1 MSARLLGI
9 GALRAAAILGAL
21 AVGAGPLHGQRLL
34 SFGPQVEVLP
44 SVDAIGTVSAILP
57 QNAQIDLELL
67 RSGPLRLEVPTPDG
81 RLLVLERTVFEERG
95 GGDVMWSGRF
105 PGAAYDTVV
114 LTIRDGSLVGRIA
127 ELGGSR
133 FQISADPFGGGRM
146 MTAAAAST
154 ALTPYLGIPGQDLEI
169 PGQVVDD
176 FCPVGRGLRDPR
188 GLLRFEQIPRL
199 STLDPEQLQPGLV
212 RAASSHS
219 AILELLVLYTARAAS
234 NWTARGMTAQ
244 AAVQNAVDYLNM
256 VLRNSDL
263 DASAT
268 LVHTAQAPGHFNR
281 VAGDGLDLYEQDL
294 FWQLHF
300 NSGEVQQLRTDHGTD
315 IVHLFSGEPG
325 RLLGWCGVAYAP
337 EAGDTEDDFAY
348 KAIGV
353 TSNNCGKDEAEVFAH
368 EVGHNLGAHHNPEAA
383 QTVTNPVQPYAF
395 GHYDLDGWPAVGTIM
410 SYIGDPQPIFSTIDV
425 TPGGRGMGIR
435 NERENARALEGTV
448 DIADVYDSGLPSYA
462 NAPDAPGGFQ
472 ATNSGSTSV
481 TLTWEDNS
489 SNETGFELGWS
500 NATSNTWPWPFGTV
514 AANSQAA
521 SLTSLSSTAR
531 YFLYVAAYRT
541 ISGEKFYS
549 PESYTTIVMPG
560 AKPTAPSGLAAT
572 CCSNGILALTWTDN
586 SNNEKGFEIHVLRD
600 GAVLYKLPVPED
612 TQSASYNSSFFHG
625 DLSFRVYS
633 WNNAVIRRAYSA
645 SSNTATL
652 SIAATTAPTNLRAS
666 PSGPNSVRLTWTD
679 NSNNETGFYVGAYT
693 LGGWSYRFQLAA
705 NTESAEV
712 NGLAPGV
719 GYYFVVRANDSYGLA
734 SNPATIVLGTLGSG
748 PMAPSALAYTS
759 TGASS
764 GRLAWTDSSS
774 NETGFEVLKSSFTD
788 FGRPERLGLVGAG
801 TTTFDVSAH
810 ASDNTYRVISYNASG
825 ASPSKA
831 LYFDIGLEII
841 ELYTSSDQEVSLSSD
856 FVWDTSTYTA
866 TVAHIVS
873 NVSLYFWQYSDG
885 GSSVTVNGTSAA
897 PATAIPIALPNTGST
912 TNDISVVV
920 TAPDGVTTSTY
931 TFQVTRQADTSK
943 PKITLLLAP
952 STIDEDPAGTIRS
965 TVTATLAAP
974 ATSQFQFEISTSG
987 LGHTLSSNKKL
998 RFNQG
1003 ATTSTRNVRITAV
1016 NDSTASDDRIVTVS
1030 ATLGNN
1036 KPATAP
1042 DSVYLLIR
1050 EDEPASPTVNL
1061 VLTPSAIDEDPN
1073 GANSSTVSATLS
1085 GPAPAD
1091 FTVTVSSSGSG
1102 HSLSANPVL
1111 SFARYATTS
1120 TGTVTIS
1127 ATNDSVYTAN
1137 RTVTVSGTLSTGA
1150 SATAPG
1156 DVQLTITEDEP
1167 APRIAL
1173 ALSSATIDEAASGT
1187 NSSTVTATLPT
1198 AALEAFDLTVQ
1209 TSGASHALST
1219 NRVLHFAKDATAS
1232 TGTVTIS
1239 AVDDSDYTG
1248 NRAVTVWGIPTWA
1261 APASASYTVTLT
1273 VADDDTPTV
1282 TLVLTPSSIDENPS
1296 GTNSSVVTATLAQ
1309 ASVSAFT
1316 VTVSTSGTGHTLSS
1330 NPVLSFAENA
1340 TASTG
1345 TVTITAANDDSYTGD
1360 DTVTVSGALSNGAP
1374 AQAPNDATL
1383 TITEDDPL
1391 PKVALVL
1398 ATNPINESGAGNS
1411 TAVTATL
1418 PSAAVSAFTVT
1429 VSTSGSGH
1437 TLSSNPVLSFAEN
1450 ATASTGTVTIT
1461 AANDDSYTGDGT
1473 VTVSGALSN
1482 GAPAQAPDDAT
1493 LTITED
1499 ESAPKVALVLA
1510 TNPINESG
1518 GNSTAVTATLP
1529 SAAVSAF
1536 TVTIST
1542 SGSGH
1547 TLSSNPVLSFAENAT
1562 ASTGTVTITAAND
1575 DSYTGDDTV
1584 TVSGALSSGAPAQA
1598 PDDATL
1604 TITDDEPLP
1613 KVALV
1618 LATNPIAES
1627 GDGNSTT
1634 VTATLPSA
1642 AVSAFTVTVST
1653 SGTGHTL
1660 SADPVLSFAENATS
1674 STGTVTITAA
1684 NDDSYTGDDTVT
1696 VSGALSDSAP
1706 AQAPDDVTLTI
1717 TDDEPAPKVALV
1729 LATNP
1734 IAESGDG
1741 NSTTVTATLPSAAVS
1756 AFAVTV
1762 SASGA
1767 GHTLSA
1773 NPVLSFA
1780 ENATSSTGTVTI
1792 TATNDDSYTG
1802 DGTVT
1807 VSGALSDSAPAQAPD
1822 DLTLTIT
1829 DDDSAPKV
1837 ALVLAT
1843 NPIAESGDGN
1853 STTVTATLPLAAV
1866 SAFTVTVSTSGT
1878 GHALSANPVLSFA
1891 QNATSSTG
1899 TVTITATNNDSY
1911 TGDDTVTVSGAV
1923 SDSAPAQAPDDLTL
1937 TITDDDSAPKVA
1949 LVLATNPIAER
1960 GDGNSTTVTATLPL
1974 AAISAFTVTIS
1985 TSGSGHTLSSNPV
1998 LSFAQNATASTGT
2011 VTITAANDD
2020 SYTGDDTVTVSGA
2033 LSNGAPAQ
2041 APDDATLTITED
2053 ESAPNPKSSSNADL
2067 SGLALADTGGQGV
2080 TLSPAFS
2087 ATVATYSASVSNAV
2101 GSVTVTPTAADSGA
2115 SIRVNNVPLASGST
2129 SGSIALLNTGSTANT
2144 IAVFVAAADRVT
2156 TKTYTIQVT
2165 RQEASPPPPPPP
2177 EPDSN
2182 ANLAGLALAAADGQA
2197 VPLSPAFRGAVAAYS
2212 ARVAAAID
2220 SVTVTPTVE
2229 NPEAR
2234 VTVNG
2239 GPVSSGAPSEMI
2251 ELSYSG
2257 SLPNEIRVVVTAGD
2271 GRTMKTYRV
2280 HVTREMEPPEAH
2292 PTETL
2297 TAWPRDSGTV
2307 LTWGGQWADPSLG
2320 TLVIEARSQESGSFV
2335 AATAQVEGRSQ
2346 ESGWFVVA
2354 TALAGERRAE
2364 IHSLENSVPYSFR
2377 LAAEMEDGEHRYSE
2391 EENAMIGLIGG
2402 PCRNDE
2408 QHLCLQNGRFEV
2420 QTHWANP
2427 YVSGDSGLATAA
2439 RVDHSDES
2447 GLFWFF
2453 EPSNIELV
2461 IKVLDGRWWNDNYW
2475 VFFGALSDVEYWI
2488 SVRDVVTGSQ
2498 RTYHNPPKE
2507 VCGQRDLSTF
2517 PGASANDSTAAGPA
2531 SKLPPGAAGL
2541 ELLEMQLAPLDSTSL
2556 FERKRI
2562 ANLASQSDGGGR
2574 CEPSENRLCLLDDRF
2589 SVEVRFVD
2597 PNDDPAE
2604 AEKFAKVAAS
2614 PRTENTGFLWLFN
2627 PENLELAVK
2636 LLDGRA
2642 LNGKFWFLYGGLSDV
2657 EYTITVTDTATATSK
2672 TYTNEAGS
2680 MCGQIDIDAL
2690 LPE

>member
-44 SVDAIGTVSAILP
+44 SVDAIGTVTAILP

-127 ELGGSR
+127 EQLGGSR

-154 ALTPYLGIPGQDLEI
+154 ALAPYLGIPGQDPEI
-169 PGQVVDD
+169 PGQDVDD

-281 VAGDGLDLYEQDL
+281 VAGDGLDLFQQDL
-294 FWQLHF
+294 LWQLNW
-300 NSGEVQQLRTDHGTD
+300 NSGEVKQLQTDHGTD

-325 RLLGWCGVAYAP
+325 HLLGWCGVAYVP
-337 EAGDTEDDFAY
+337 GAGYTAADFADS
-348 KAIGV
+348 AMGV

-383 QTVTNPVQPYAF
+383 QTTNPVQPYAF

-410 SYIGDPQPIFSTIDV
+410 SYIGDPQPTFSTV
-425 TPGGRGMGIR
+425 HLTPGGREMGIR

-481 TLTWEDNS
+481 GVTWEDNS
-489 SNETGFELGWS
+489 SNETGFYLGWLD
-500 NATSNTWPWPFGTV
+500 AASNTWAFGT
-514 AANSQAA
+514 ASANSE
-521 SLTSLSSTAR
+521 STTIPSLSSTTR
-531 YFLYVAAYRT
+531 YFLSVEAYRT
-541 ISGEKFYS
+541 ISGQHYFS
-549 PESYTTIVMPG
+549 PASYTTIVMPG

-586 SNNEKGFEIHVLRD
+586 SNNESGFEIHALRD
-600 GAVLYKLPVPED
+600 GAVLYKVPVEANR
-612 TQSASYNSSFFHG
+612 QSVSLYASFFRG

-633 WNNAVIRRAYSA
+633 WNNSVSGYAYSA

-652 SIAATTAPTNLRAS
+652 SIAAPTAPTNLRAS
-666 PSGPNSVRLTWTD
+666 ASGPNSVRLTWTD
-679 NSNNETGFYVGAYT
+679 NSSNETGFYLGAYT
-693 LGGWSYRFQLAA
+693 LGGWNYGFQLAA

-712 NGLAPGV
+712 SGLAPGV
-719 GYYFVVRANDSYGLA
+719 GYYFVVRANDSNGLS

-831 LYFDIGLEII
+831 LYFDIGLETI
-841 ELYTSSDQEVSLSSD
+841 ELYTSSDQAVALSPD

-866 TVAHIVS
+866 TVAHSVS
-873 NVSLYFWQYSDG
+873 DVSLYFGQYSDG
-885 GSSVTVNGTSAA
+885 GSSVTVNGTSVA

-931 TFQVTRQADTSK
+931 TFQVTRQADTSN
-943 PKITLLLAP
+943 PKITLLLDP
-952 STIDEDPAGTIRS
+952 PTIDEDPAGTNRS
-965 TVTATLAAP
+965 TVRATLAAP

-1036 KPATAP
+1036 TPATAP

-1261 APASASYTVTLT
+1261 APASASDTVTLT

-1584 TVSGALSSGAPAQA
+1584 TVSGALSDSAPAQA
-1598 PDDATL
+1598 PDDVTL

-1802 DGTVT
+1802 D
-1807 VSGALSDSAPAQAPD
+1807 
-1822 DLTLTIT
+1822 
-1829 DDDSAPKV
+1829 
-1837 ALVLAT
+1837 
-1843 NPIAESGDGN
+1843 
-1853 STTVTATLPLAAV
+1853 
-1866 SAFTVTVSTSGT
+1866 
-1878 GHALSANPVLSFA
+1878 
-1891 QNATSSTG
+1891 
-1899 TVTITATNNDSY
+1899 
-1911 TGDDTVTVSGAV
+1911 DTVTVSG
-1923 SDSAPAQAPDDLTL
+1923 T
-1937 TITDDDSAPKVA
+1937 
-1949 LVLATNPIAER
+1949 
-1960 GDGNSTTVTATLPL
+1960 
-1974 AAISAFTVTIS
+1974 
-1985 TSGSGHTLSSNPV
+1985 
-1998 LSFAQNATASTGT
+1998 
-2011 VTITAANDD
+2011 
-2020 SYTGDDTVTVSGA
+2020 

-2067 SGLALADTGGQGV
+2067 SGLALADAGGQSV

-2087 ATVATYSASVSNAV
+2087 ASVATYSASVANV
-2101 GSVTVTPTAADSGA
+2101 VDSVTVTPTATDSA
-2115 SIRVNNVPLASGST
+2115 TLIQVNNVPLASGST

-2144 IAVFVAAADRVT
+2144 IAVFVTAADRVT

-2229 NPEAR
+2229 KPEAR

-2257 SLPNEIRVVVTAGD
+2257 SLPNEIRVVVTAED

-2346 ESGWFVVA
+2346 DSGWFIMT
-2354 TALAGERRAE
+2354 TALAEERRAE

-2391 EENAMIGLIGG
+2391 QENAMIGLIGG

-2439 RVDHSDES
+2439 RIDHSDES

-2461 IKVLDGRWWNDNYW
+2461 IKVLDGRSWNDNYW

-2507 VCGQRDLSTF
+2507 VCGQSDVSAF
-2517 PGASANDSTAAGPA
+2517 PGTGANDSTAAGPA

-2541 ELLEMQLAPLDSTSL
+2541 EMLKMQLAPLDSTSL

-2574 CEPSENRLCLLDDRF
+2574 CKPSENRLCLLKDRF

-2597 PNDDPAE
+2597 PNEDPAK
-2604 AEKFAKVAAS
+2604 AEKVARVAAS
-2614 PRTENTGFLWLFN
+2614 PRTENTGFLWFFN

-2642 LNGKFWFLYGGLSDV
+2642 LNGTFWFLYGGLSDV